1 MKGSLS
7 LQEVLLGG
15 GHLGTPADP
24 RYNLPEQKRVKFAL
38 TTLTRM
44 THPGVLAIDLS
55 EVSVEMVGLDVDLSK
70 HGAALAN
77 ENLVVQVLRGVCT
90 HFTTSSIFCN
100 MLNVDSS
107 GQNLRTLSY
116 LEGDVCAA
124 SHERASHLLT

>member
-1 MKGSLS
+1 MEGSLS
-7 LQEVLLGG
+7 LQEVLLAG

-24 RYNLPEQKRVKFAL
+24 RYNLPEKKRVKFAL
-38 TTLTRM
+38 TTLKRM

-70 HGAALAN
+70 HGAALAY

-100 MLNVDSS
+100 MLNVV
-107 GQNLRTLSY
+107 LS
-116 LEGDVCAA
+116 
-124 SHERASHLLT
+124 